1 MASNG
6 LFDIPTLMFIL
17 ITVALY
23 AFRQSF
29 IVGYTRLLFY
39 LVYYMKYAMMIKV
52 LIMIILRIPF
62 MDQKIEANQSSIQV
76 QLILIMF
83 GDTTYDEKKG
93 DPMSK

>member
-1 MASNG
+1 
-6 LFDIPTLMFIL
+6 
-17 ITVALY
+17 
-23 AFRQSF
+23 
-29 IVGYTRLLFY
+29 
-39 LVYYMKYAMMIKV
+39 MKYAMMIKV